1 MQIIKNADLDPDLA
15 AAHQVEIKPIKLEMM
30 ELPGQR
36 ERADLSWIAVA
47 ETGKRQIFQF

>member
-1 MQIIKNADLDPDLA
+1 MQGQGITDLRECKMQIIKNADLDPDLA

-36 ERADLSWIAVA
+36 ERVNLS
-47 ETGKRQIFQF
+47 